1 MRTTVLKHAAAVSL
15 LALAVASA
23 QAAAPRAGIPTDREM
38 DEAEAKRD
46 SDARSAA
53 EDGVAKG
60 TALGKGL
67 WQTYESWDAMTSD
80 ADILAAEDLEFDPDL
95 DSPDSPQIPSA
106 CAESEECN
114 ACYQEA
120 VDDINF
126 YRFSFDKGYRITHS
140 TLQYAKS
147 RIAFGD
153 TASAA
158 MDVGGLAWSLDA
170 KPEIEKAMNK
180 IRATY
185 QRKYEEWLAGLEV
198 SLKDLGECEGEHF
211 GERDWYG
218 RFGYIYYSFMADR
231 YKSPE

>member
-1 MRTTVLKHAAAVSL
+1 MKMTVLKSTAALSL
-15 LALAVASA
+15 LVLAVTAA
-23 QAAAPRAGIPTDREM
+23 QAARLRPGIPTDSEM
-38 DEAEAKRD
+38 NALEAKMETDR
-46 SDARSAA
+46 RSTA

-67 WQTYESWDAMTSD
+67 VDAYEAWDAMISD
-80 ADILAAEDLEFDPDL
+80 AEILAAEDLEFDPDL
-95 DSPDSPQIPSA
+95 DSPESPQIPSA

-140 TLQYAKS
+140 TLQYAKT

-170 KPEIEKAMNK
+170 KPDIEKAMNK

-185 QRKYEEWLAGLEV
+185 KGKYDEWLAGLEV
-198 SLKDLGECEGEHF
+198 SLKDLGECEAEHF
-211 GERDWYG
+211 GERDWYA